1 MPPRMRRV
9 ILLVVALICA
19 SDGASAQIL
28 EGRLKQI
35 GESKVVK
42 LAYRSDANPFS
53 FVDPQGQPDGY
64 TIDLCKFVVLSIERQ
79 LNAKLTIE
87 WVPVDTKSRFDA
99 VATGLADMECGSST
113 VSFERMAKVDF
124 SSFIFMENTG
134 LMVRANSGI
143 LNVGD
148 MDGKKIAVI
157 AATTNEIAVIKELQR
172 RKLQASLVRVKDR
185 REGMTALGSGT
196 VDGFASDKLL
206 LIGAQNAD
214 TSSYRVLPE
223 NLSYEPYAI
232 ALPRGDSAFR
242 IAVNR
247 GLSQLYSSPQILD
260 IYLKWFSVL
269 GESHDLFRSA
279 VYIFGT
285 FPD

>member
-35 GESKVVK
+35 GESKVIK

-99 VATGLADMECGSST
+99 VATGLADMEM
-113 VSFERMAKVDF
+113 R
-124 SSFIFMENTG
+124 
-134 LMVRANSGI
+134 
-143 LNVGD
+143 
-148 MDGKKIAVI
+148 
-157 AATTNEIAVIKELQR
+157 LQYG
-172 RKLQASLVRVKDR
+172 VV
-185 REGMTALGSGT
+185 
-196 VDGFASDKLL
+196 
-206 LIGAQNAD
+206 
-214 TSSYRVLPE
+214 
-223 NLSYEPYAI
+223 
-232 ALPRGDSAFR
+232 
-242 IAVNR
+242 
-247 GLSQLYSSPQILD
+247 
-260 IYLKWFSVL
+260 
-269 GESHDLFRSA
+269 
-279 VYIFGT
+279 
-285 FPD
+285 

>member
-35 GESKVVK
+35 GESKVIK

-64 TIDLCKFVVLSIERQ
+64 TIDLCKFVVHSIERQ

-157 AATTNEIAVIKELQR
+157 VATTNEIAVIKELQR

-185 REGMTALGSGT
+185 REGMAALGSGT

-206 LIGAQNAD
+206 LIGARMPIRHLIRCSRKTCPTNPLPSPCHAA
-214 TSSYRVLPE
+214 TRHFVSLSIGGYR
-223 NLSYEPYAI
+223 NS
-232 ALPRGDSAFR
+232 
-242 IAVNR
+242 IAVPKFWT
-247 GLSQLYSSPQILD
+247 SI
-260 IYLKWFSVL
+260 
-269 GESHDLFRSA
+269 
-279 VYIFGT
+279 
-285 FPD
+285 

>member
-64 TIDLCKFVVLSIERQ
+64 TIDLCKFVVHSIERQ

-87 WVPVDTKSRFDA
+87 WVPVDTKSRVDA

-148 MDGKKIAVI
+148 MDGKTIAVI
-157 AATTNEIAVIKELQR
+157 AATTNEIAVIKELRR
-172 RKLQASLVRVKDR
+172 RKLRASLIRVKDR
-185 REGMTALGSGT
+185 REGMAALGSGT

-214 TSSYRVLPE
+214 TSSYKVLPE

-260 IYLKWFSVL
+260 IYLKWFSEL